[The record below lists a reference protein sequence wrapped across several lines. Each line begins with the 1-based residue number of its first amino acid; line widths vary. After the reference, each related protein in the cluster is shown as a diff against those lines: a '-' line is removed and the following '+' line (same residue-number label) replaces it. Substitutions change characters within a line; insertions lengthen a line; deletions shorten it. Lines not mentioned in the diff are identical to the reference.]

1 MLVNAPNTLYL
12 TFLVQESQDSASS
25 EKVEGIREDILG
37 EEKEAVAD
45 TYRQIYG
52 RIARWER

>member
-52 RIARWER
+52 RIAR